1 MYSVK
6 KRSRKEKAVS
16 ASISHDIGRIAI
28 AHVEKYSGILGNAW
42 FPLTEALDLIDPKN
56 YQAIKPTMAIS
67 VWGRCAK
74 LFISTRSLSF
84 TSSNQASRIKKATTE
99 KMDGEISSDVSW
111 QYLQKTHMV
120 CKILLVDLI
129 NTVYTDERK
138 SKFYGGGGG

>member
-28 AHVEKYSGILGNAW
+28 AHVEKYSGMLGNAW

-56 YQAIKPTMAIS
+56 YQGIKPTMAKRI
-67 VWGRCAK
+67 WGPCGK